1 MKKYK
6 DNLSRP
12 FEKPETKSQRQLH
25 DQIRQLCKQDFVIKM
40 SYPELF
46 DVFDRVKLAF
56 QLDMLK
62 RSGFIEYKTIEKE
75 TITKIIDDLIEGVKK

>member
-1 MKKYK
+1 MKTKYK

-12 FEKPETKSQRQLH
+12 FEKPETAEQRLLH

-40 SYPELF
+40 SYPQIF
-46 DVFDRVKLAF
+46 DVFDRIKLAF

-62 RSGFIEYKTIEKE
+62 REGIIEYKLK
-75 TITKIIDDLIEGVKK
+75 GVKK